1 MAKVGLC
8 GVLAIHNCTGLAQD
22 CMGCMVIGYL
32 NACCVSS
39 GLHEMTKAKKKVAA
53 KPHNSLFLFCN
64 MNRFGMAVADKK
76 WFYKLASSTL
86 SYAVAV
92 TKSLL

>member
-1 MAKVGLC
+1 MRDG
-8 GVLAIHNCTGLAQD
+8 GILAIQNCTGLAQD
-22 CMGCMVIGYL
+22 CMGCMYGYL

-64 MNRFGMAVADKK
+64 MNRFGMAVEDKK